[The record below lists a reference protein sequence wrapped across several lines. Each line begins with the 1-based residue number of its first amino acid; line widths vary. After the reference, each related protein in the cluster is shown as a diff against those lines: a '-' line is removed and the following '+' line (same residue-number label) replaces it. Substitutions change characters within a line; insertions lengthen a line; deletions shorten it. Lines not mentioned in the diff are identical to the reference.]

1 MTVKDLR
8 DGHRVAL
15 DQVRRSKDDRVLSR
29 RLNFMQILKLAA
41 LGLLAFVLIRFVP
54 LWYRT
59 SNFNTYVQQQTS
71 GIHSKGVLKQAILQK
86 AEKNRIP
93 VTERDISFTTND
105 SVLQVNVEYKVPLD
119 LYFYQEHLSFH
130 ASGTGLFP
138 EN

>member
-1 MTVKDLR
+1 M
-8 DGHRVAL
+8 
-15 DQVRRSKDDRVLSR
+15 QV
-29 RLNFMQILKLAA
+29 LKLAV
-41 LGLLAFVLIRFVP
+41 LGVLAFVLIRFVP

-59 SNFNTYVQQQTS
+59 SDFNSYVQQQTS

-93 VTERDISFTTND
+93 VTERDINFTTND
-105 SVLQVNVEYKVPLD
+105 SVLQVNVEYIVPLD